1 MGDNSMTVEVIDIAD
16 KANEVGAL
24 LQTVFTL
31 AAAETLSPD
40 EGLLAVVSV
49 AQQKV
54 GEISDALTTFLKEAE
69 SIAA

>member
-1 MGDNSMTVEVIDIAD
+1 MTVEVIDIAD

>member
-1 MGDNSMTVEVIDIAD
+1 MTVEVIDIAD

-49 AQQKV
+49 EQQKV